1 MRSDNTILLVEDN
14 PDDEE
19 LTRLAFQESGI
30 ANRLEIVRDGAEALD
45 YVFATGSWAG
55 RAGGNPNL
63 ILLDLKLPKIGGLE
77 VLRRLRAEPQ
87 TQLIPVVIL
96 TSSVEE
102 QDVIRGYKLGCN
114 SYIRKPVDFD
124 QFAEAVRNLGMYWLV
139 LNEQPMLEKE

>member
-1 MRSDNTILLVEDN
+1 M
-14 PDDEE
+14 
-19 LTRLAFQESGI
+19 
-30 ANRLEIVRDGAEALD
+30 
-45 YVFATGSWAG
+45 
-55 RAGGNPNL
+55 
-63 ILLDLKLPKIGGLE
+63 
-77 VLRRLRAEPQ
+77 LRRLRTEPQ

-139 LNEQPMLEKE
+139 LNEQPMAEKE